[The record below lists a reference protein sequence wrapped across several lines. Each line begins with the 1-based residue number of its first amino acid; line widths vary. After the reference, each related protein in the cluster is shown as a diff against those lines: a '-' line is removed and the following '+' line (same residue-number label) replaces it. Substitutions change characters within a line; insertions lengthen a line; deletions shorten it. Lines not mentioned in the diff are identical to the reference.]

1 MTSTMTS
8 ATVPPPA
15 PGAASL
21 AMFPGQGS
29 QRAGMAAH
37 LLEHHPGAAEPI
49 FRAADAAAGIELS
62 RLCVTGVKG
71 DLTRTDITQPA
82 VLATSLATWEV
93 LRTAGFRPAA
103 VAGHSLGEFTALV
116 AAGVLTLESAFAL
129 VRRRGELMARVAE
142 RTDGGML
149 AVIGLPAAAVERA
162 CAERGGAGVA
172 EVANYNDARQTVVS
186 GHRAAL
192 DEVAE
197 AVRTAGA
204 EKVVLLEVGAPFH
217 CSLMAEIE
225 AEFADELARHTFG
238 PARLPVISS
247 VTGAALASGA
257 DARGLLRRQLACPVR
272 WTDVLAAAERYGAT
286 AYLEVG
292 PGRVLTGFAKRT
304 VENRTVLSTG
314 DARRIDAAIR
324 EIRDQEGTLP

>member
-8 ATVPPPA
+8 STVPTA
-15 PGAASL
+15 MPGGTTL

-37 LLEHHPGAAEPI
+37 LLEHHPTVAEPI
-49 FRAADAAAGIELS
+49 FRAADAAAGFELT
-62 RLCVTGVKG
+62 RLCVSGGKG

-82 VLATSLATWEV
+82 VLATSLATWEI
-93 LRTAGFRPAA
+93 LRAEGFRPRA

-116 AAGVLTLESAFAL
+116 AAGVLSMDSAFAL

-142 RTDGGML
+142 RTEGGML

-162 CAERGGAGVA
+162 CAEHTGTGVA
-172 EVANYNDARQTVVS
+172 EVANYNDADQTVVS

-192 DEVAE
+192 AEVAG
-197 AVRTAGA
+197 AVRAAGA
-204 EKVVLLEVGAPFH
+204 QKVVLLEVGAPFH
-217 CSLMAEIE
+217 CSLMSAAE
-225 AEFADELARHTFG
+225 AEFADELARHNFG

-247 VTGAALASGA
+247 VTGAVLASGA

-272 WTDVLAAAERYGAT
+272 WTEVLAAAERHGAT

-292 PGRVLTGFAKRT
+292 PGRVLTGFAKHT
-304 VENRTVLSTG
+304 VDNRTVLSTG

-324 EIRDQEGTLP
+324 EIRDQEGTLS